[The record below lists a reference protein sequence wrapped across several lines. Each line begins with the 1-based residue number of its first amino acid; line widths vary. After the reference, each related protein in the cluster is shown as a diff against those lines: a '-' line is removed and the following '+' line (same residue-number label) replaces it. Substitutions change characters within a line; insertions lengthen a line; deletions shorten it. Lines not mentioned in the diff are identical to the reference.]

1 MMPAHEVDAMAAIA
15 RADVDGFSMRGQR
28 CGNGRIGGI
37 ASCGGGGVGTTAI
50 ACCTGAGGVG
60 DGAAWRVTGTV
71 RTDFGKSA
79 NSCVTDS
86 GRVNESAFRV
96 ASIGCGGDCALGQN

>member
-37 ASCGGGGVGTTAI
+37 ASCGGRRRRLARHRDGTNGLRQVGKLLRYGLRPA
-50 ACCTGAGGVG
+50 
-60 DGAAWRVTGTV
+60 
-71 RTDFGKSA
+71 
-79 NSCVTDS
+79 
-86 GRVNESAFRV
+86 NESAFRV
-96 ASIGCGGDCALGQN
+96 ASIGCGGDCTLGQN